1 MSAENP
7 PAWEAEYDTV
17 RDLLGQSFMRLRFP
31 ATFEKE
37 FRQNMNARALE
48 TIRENYWML
57 FLLALS
63 AVLII
68 YFQYT
73 VGGVWIGAVE
83 DLRIAVL
90 MGLCIISVLVVF
102 TALAKMPSMDRH
114 FFNYT
119 MVCCLLMLLF
129 MTIFPAYFRDEV
141 LRQRSTYL
149 VIYLLM
155 IVYGVANLRLHQ
167 SAFIGFTG
175 MGAVVLAVNV
185 LGMQRFDWGMFMQ
198 FFFLTNL
205 VGVGNNYV
213 VEVRERR
220 LFLQSRLLDLEK
232 RQLNKLSERLVQ
244 LAREDGLTGLA
255 NRRHFNDRFLM
266 EWERARRDGKP
277 LALVFSDVDHFKA
290 FNDKHGHLE
299 GDRALIAVADV
310 LKSVATRPGDLAA
323 RYGGEEFVLLLPN
336 TTCDGAME
344 VARELIAGI
353 DAKAIAHRGSKV
365 AKYVTISAGVAS
377 MVPDVH
383 IAPAK
388 LIDLADEALY
398 AAKHEGRHR
407 VVVSTTC

>member
-1 MSAENP
+1 MSAEKP

-31 ATFEKE
+31 VSFEKD
-37 FRQNMNARALE
+37 FRHNMNTRALE
-48 TIRENYWML
+48 TVRENYWML

-63 AVLII
+63 AVLVI

-73 VGGVWIGAVE
+73 VGGVWIGATE
-83 DLRIAVL
+83 DLRLAVL
-90 MGLCIISVLVVF
+90 MGLCIISVLVLF
-102 TALAKMPSMDRH
+102 TSLAKMTSLDGY
-114 FFNYT
+114 FFSYT
-119 MVCCLLMLLF
+119 AVCCILMLLF
-129 MTIFPAYFRDEV
+129 MTVFPVYFRDEV

-149 VIYLLM
+149 VIYVLM
-155 IVYGVANLRLHQ
+155 IVYGVAQLRLHQ
-167 SAFIGFTG
+167 AALIGFFS
-175 MGAVVLAVNV
+175 MGLVLLVINI
-185 LGMQRFDWGMFMQ
+185 LGVRYDWGMFMQ

-205 VGVGNNYV
+205 VGVGNSYV

-220 LFLQSRLLDLEK
+220 LFLQSRLLELEK

-266 EWERARRDGKP
+266 EWERARRDGTP
-277 LALVFSDVDHFKA
+277 LALVFGDVDHFKA

-299 GDRALIAVADV
+299 GDRALVAVADV

-336 TTCDGAME
+336 TTCDGAVE

-353 DAKAIAHRGSKV
+353 DAKAISHRASKV
-365 AKYVTISAGVAS
+365 AKHVTISAGVAS

-383 IAPAK
+383 IAPAT

>member
-1 MSAENP
+1 MSAEKS

-31 ATFEKE
+31 KMLERDYRRT
-37 FRQNMNARALE
+37 MDARALE
-48 TIRENYWML
+48 TMRDNYWML
-57 FLLALS
+57 FLLALG
-63 AVLII
+63 AVLIV

-73 VGGVWIGAVE
+73 VGGVWIGAIE
-83 DLRIAVL
+83 DLRLSVL
-90 MGLCIISVLVVF
+90 MTLCLVSVLAFF
-102 TALAKMPSMDRH
+102 TVMVKIPSFDRH
-114 FFNYT
+114 YFTYT
-119 MVCCLLMLLF
+119 TLFCVIMLLF
-129 MTIFPAYFRDEV
+129 LAVFPAYLRDEV

-167 SAFIGFTG
+167 AAFIGFAG
-175 MGAVVLAVNV
+175 MGSVVLAVMALDV
-185 LGMQRFDWGMFMQ
+185 RYDWGMFMQ

-205 VGVGNNYV
+205 VGVGNSYV

-277 LALVFSDVDHFKA
+277 LALVFADVDHFKA

-299 GDRALIAVADV
+299 GDRALVAVADV

-336 TTCDGAME
+336 TTCEGAVE
-344 VARELIAGI
+344 LARELIQGI
-353 DAKAIAHRGSKV
+353 DDKAIAHRGSKV
-365 AKYVTISAGVAS
+365 AKHVTISAGVAS

>member
-1 MSAENP
+1 MSAEKP

-17 RDLLGQSFMRLRFP
+17 RDLLGQSFMRFRFP

-83 DLRIAVL
+83 DLRLSVM
-90 MGLCIISVLVVF
+90 MGLCIISVLVIF
-102 TALAKMPSMDRH
+102 TALAKSPSMDRH
-114 FFNYT
+114 FFSYT
-119 MVCCLLMLLF
+119 VVCCLLMLVF

-407 VVVSTTC
+407 VVVSTAC

>member
-1 MSAENP
+1 MSAEKS

-17 RDLLGQSFMRLRFP
+17 RDLLGQSFMRLRFS
-31 ATFEKE
+31 AGLEKDY
-37 FRQNMNARALE
+37 RRTMNERAIQ
-48 TIRENYWML
+48 TVRDNYWML
-57 FLLALS
+57 FLLALG
-63 AVLII
+63 ATLVI

-73 VGGVWIGAVE
+73 VGGVWIGAIE
-83 DLRIAVL
+83 DLRLSVL
-90 MGLCIISVLVVF
+90 MALCLVSVIMLF
-102 TALAKMPSMDRH
+102 TSLAKMPSMDRY
-114 FFNYT
+114 FFSYT
-119 MVCCLLMLLF
+119 TFCCVLMLII
-129 MTIFPAYFRDEV
+129 MTIFPAYLRDEV

-155 IVYGVANLRLHQ
+155 IVYGVSSLRLHQ
-167 SAFIGFTG
+167 AALIGF
-175 MGAVVLAVNV
+175 
-185 LGMQRFDWGMFMQ
+185 LGMASALLTINAFGVRYDWGMFMQ

-205 VGVGNNYV
+205 VGLGNSYV
-213 VEVRERR
+213 VEARERR
-220 LFLQSRLLDLEK
+220 LFLQSRLLELEK

-266 EWERARRDGKP
+266 EWERARREGTP
-277 LALVFSDVDHFKA
+277 LALVFGDVDHFKA

-299 GDRALIAVADV
+299 GDRALVAVADV

-336 TTCDGAME
+336 TSCDGAL
-344 VARELIAGI
+344 ALAKQLIAGI
-353 DAKAIAHRGSKV
+353 DEKAISHRASKV
-365 AKYVTISAGVAS
+365 AKHVTISAGVAA